1 MADACFSRE
10 TLERF
15 FLSELSREESR
26 DFVRHLL
33 RQCPQCSR
41 LVREAAQR
49 DSFQLLLRGLEE
61 AALRSEPAPE
71 RPATLTLQVDPILP
85 STRRGESDRPRRHS
99 RLTAAAGSR
108 VRAAI
113 RLYLRASTDSPL
125 PRRGRTSSTSSPQD
139 ASVPRSAD
147 TVAHSSHRGR
157 T

>member
-33 RQCPQCSR
+33 RQCPRCSR

-49 DSFQLLLRGLEE
+49 DSFHLLLRGLEE

-71 RPATLTLQVDPILP
+71 RPAALAKVSPFP
-85 STRRGESDRPRRHS
+85 SRGARPVAPGGE
-99 RLTAAAGSR
+99 LK
-108 VRAAI
+108 
-113 RLYLRASTDSPL
+113 
-125 PRRGRTSSTSSPQD
+125 RRGR
-139 ASVPRSAD
+139 AG
-147 TVAHSSHRGR
+147 RG
-157 T
+157 